1 VRDATVN
8 RLDARTTV
16 VNLTDVTAGTLT
28 ENGVNPMHNGSRAA
42 WVLFAAALL
51 LSGGCRK
58 TAETAADTKASPAAA
73 PGPPQRTHRMFM
85 NGISPLIVSVSP
97 ETVNIYK
104 GRALD
109 QRFTVTYEIGG
120 AEKVTKAA
128 ISVRSEDGGQ
138 LQRLDVAVEPRA
150 QVDFLLSAS
159 SYDLGPTVR
168 FRVRCAAGDTDW
180 YTMGVEPVGVSSE
193 ISTPQIGN
201 VTPGNIS
208 AWNSR
213 PPGSGVPVTIW
224 GAHFTQGC
232 TPEATVDWTSIEL
245 KNVLILN
252 SQISTL
258 LLYSDLQGRPV
269 SARHLS
275 VNLEVTSTTG
285 MVNEDTFQL
294 NFKD

>member
-1 VRDATVN
+1 
-8 RLDARTTV
+8 
-16 VNLTDVTAGTLT
+16 
-28 ENGVNPMHNGSRAA
+28 
-42 WVLFAAALL
+42 
-51 LSGGCRK
+51 
-58 TAETAADTKASPAAA
+58 
-73 PGPPQRTHRMFM
+73 
-85 NGISPLIVSVSP
+85 
-97 ETVNIYK
+97 
-104 GRALD
+104 
-109 QRFTVTYEIGG
+109 
-120 AEKVTKAA
+120 
-128 ISVRSEDGGQ
+128 
-138 LQRLDVAVEPRA
+138 VEPRA

-168 FRVRCAAGDTDW
+168 FRVRCPTGDTDW
-180 YTMGVEPVGVSSE
+180 YTMGVEPAGVSSE

-232 TPEATVDWTSIEL
+232 TPEATVDWTPIEL

>member
-1 VRDATVN
+1 
-8 RLDARTTV
+8 
-16 VNLTDVTAGTLT
+16 
-28 ENGVNPMHNGSRAA
+28 
-42 WVLFAAALL
+42 
-51 LSGGCRK
+51 
-58 TAETAADTKASPAAA
+58 
-73 PGPPQRTHRMFM
+73 MFM

-104 GRALD
+104 GSALE
-109 QRFTVTYEIGG
+109 QRFLVTYEIGN

-128 ISVRSEDGGQ
+128 ISVRGEAVGL
-138 LQRLDVAVEPRA
+138 LQKFDVAVQPRA
-150 QVDFLLSAS
+150 QVDFLLTAGSI
-159 SYDLGPTVR
+159 DLGPTVR

-180 YTMGVEPVGVSSE
+180 YTMGILPTGVSSQ

-201 VTPGNIS
+201 VTPAYIAAG
-208 AWNSR
+208 NSR

-224 GAHFTQGC
+224 GAHFAQGC
-232 TPEATVDWTSIEL
+232 TPEATVDWTPIEL

-252 SQISTL
+252 NQISTL

-269 SARHLS
+269 SARYLS
-275 VNLEVTSTTG
+275 VNLEVTSATG